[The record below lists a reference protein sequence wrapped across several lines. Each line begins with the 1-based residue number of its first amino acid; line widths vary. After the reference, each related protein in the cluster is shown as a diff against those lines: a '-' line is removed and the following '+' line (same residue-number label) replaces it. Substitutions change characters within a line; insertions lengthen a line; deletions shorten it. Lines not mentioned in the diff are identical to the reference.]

1 MYEPP
6 AEFIAKNWKEII
18 MKKEHLIY
26 VGLFLLGVWAA
37 PKVAPSLRK
46 VPVVGS
52 VF

>member
-1 MYEPP
+1 MYQPP
-6 AEFIAKNWKEII
+6 AVFLKRNWKEII
-18 MKKEHLIY
+18 MKKEHLIL
-26 VGLFLLGVWAA
+26 VGVFLLGVWAA